1 MSLRPNQIP
10 HRALALGLWTA
21 RLPLTVAEKVLAR
34 GHDTSAWPPVV
45 LFDKIEAG
53 VKEVVGRVT
62 HDQTLRSAA
71 VLQRAEVS
79 KREEASHA
87 RARAAEVELDAE
99 ARAEARRAQ
108 LDAERD
114 EIDAADADGE
124 RQIEEAGREAHQR
137 AARGAA
143 ARRSA
148 ARTTAAKRKQAI
160 DRRAARADAARLSS
174 EADALKAKERAVTAR
189 GKALELDG
197 AVQAKRSARR
207 AR

>member
-10 HRALALGLWTA
+10 RDALALGLCTA

-34 GHDTSAWPPVV
+34 GHDTSTWPPVV
-45 LFDKIEAG
+45 LFDKVEAG

-62 HDQTLRSAA
+62 HDETLRSSAH
-71 VLQRAEVS
+71 LQRAEIT
-79 KREEASHA
+79 KRDEASFA
-87 RARAAEVELDAE
+87 RARAAEVEMDAE
-99 ARAEARRAQ
+99 ARAEARRAE

-114 EIDAADADGE
+114 EVDAADAEGE
-124 RQIEEAGREAHQR
+124 RQIEEAEREARQ
-137 AARGAA
+137 RGAREA
-143 ARRSA
+143 AAKRSA
-148 ARTTAAKRKQAI
+148 TRTTAAKRKQAV

-174 EADALKAKERAVTAR
+174 EADALKAKERAVKAR

-197 AVQAKRSARR
+197 AVHAKKSARR